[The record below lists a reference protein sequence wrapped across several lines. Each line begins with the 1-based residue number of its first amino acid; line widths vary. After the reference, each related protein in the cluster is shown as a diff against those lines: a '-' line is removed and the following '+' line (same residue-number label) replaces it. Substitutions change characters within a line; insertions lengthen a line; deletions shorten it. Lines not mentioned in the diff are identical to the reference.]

1 MAIRSPSLSSTSP
14 TRSVRASRSILSA
27 RAPATHGLP
36 MPRAT
41 SAACDALPPSAV
53 RMPCAAKKPCTSSA
67 SVNGRTSTTVRPRCA
82 QSTASSGVNTI
93 CPLAAPGEAA
103 TPLASTSKSA
113 PGANVGCSSASRLAA
128 SIVSIASA
136 RVSSSSDT
144 ASTAK
149 RTAAWAG
156 RFALRVCSMY
166 SAPSST
172 VNSVS
177 CMSL

>member
-1 MAIRSPSLSSTSP
+1 MRSED
-14 TRSVRASRSILSA
+14 
-27 RAPATHGLP
+27 APATQGLP

-41 SAACDALPPSAV
+41 SAACEAFPPSAV

-67 SVNGRTSTTVRPRCA
+67 SVKGRTRITLRPRSA
-82 QSTASSGVNTI
+82 HSTASSGVKTI
-93 CPLAAPGEAA
+93 CPLAAPGDAA
-103 TPLASTSKSA
+103 TPLARISKSA
-113 PGANVGCSSASRLAA
+113 PGSKVGCRRASRLAA

-136 RVSSSSDT
+136 RVSRPSST

-156 RFALRVCSMY
+156 RFALRVCSMK
-166 SAPSST
+166 SSPSST